1 MNWNSSL
8 HKNILQSGIC
18 ILLCA
23 AILLGLLLPGI
34 HMSHSQPES
43 PLDNEAIREIA
54 ILKVGDDAE
63 ELDDIV
69 VPNEDSVKP
78 TEPEETEPPEETQ
91 PEESQPEETEPEETE
106 PEETQ
111 PEETK
116 PEETEPTDPDDG
128 EEDEGNDD
136 GDEGEEE

>member
-43 PLDNEAIREIA
+43 PLDHEAIREIT
-54 ILKVGDDAE
+54 ILKVGDDVE

-69 VPNEDSVKP
+69 VPNEDSVAP
-78 TEPEETEPPEETQ
+78 
-91 PEESQPEETEPEETE
+91 TEPEETE
-106 PEETQ
+106 PEESQPEETQ
-111 PEETK
+111 PEETQ
-116 PEETEPTDPDDG
+116 PEETQP
-128 EEDEGNDD
+128 EEIILPPLVAAVWFAH
-136 GDEGEEE
+136 

>member
-34 HMSHSQPES
+34 HMPHSQPES
-43 PLDNEAIREIA
+43 PLDHEAIREIT
-54 ILKVGDDAE
+54 ILKVGDDVE

-69 VPNEDSVKP
+69 VPNEDHVAP
-78 TEPEETEPPEETQ
+78 TEPEETEPLEETQ
-91 PEESQPEETEPEETE
+91 PPEETK

-116 PEETEPTDPDDG
+116 PEETIPNET
-128 EEDEGNDD
+128 
-136 GDEGEEE
+136 

>member
-23 AILLGLLLPGI
+23 AMLLGLVLPGMDMT
-34 HMSHSQPES
+34 HSHPDNPLENES
-43 PLDNEAIREIA
+43 IREISV
-54 ILKVGDDAE
+54 LKVGDNVE
-63 ELDDIV
+63 KLDDIV
-69 VPNEDSVKP
+69 VPNQDSVKP

-91 PEESQPEETEPEETE
+91 P
-106 PEETQ
+106 

-116 PEETEPTDPDDG
+116 PTDPDDG

-136 GDEGEEE
+136 GDEGEEGDDNWKEQTRRAHRGR

>member
-43 PLDNEAIREIA
+43 PLDNAAIREITV
-54 ILKVGDDAE
+54 LKVGDDVE

-69 VPNEDSVKP
+69 VPNTFFNKKIDGATVAAVSMALAAYMGDNVHDN
-78 TEPEETEPPEETQ
+78 
-91 PEESQPEETEPEETE
+91 ESGVLTITYVN
-106 PEETQ
+106 
-111 PEETK
+111 K
-116 PEETEPTDPDDG
+116 HW
-128 EEDEGNDD
+128 NNLNK
-136 GDEGEEE
+136 

>member
-8 HKNILQSGIC
+8 HKNILQSSIC

-43 PLDNEAIREIA
+43 PLDHEAIREIA
-54 ILKVGDDAE
+54 ILKVGDDVE

-69 VPNEDSVKP
+69 VPNEDSVAP
-78 TEPEETEPPEETQ
+78 TEPQETEPP
-91 PEESQPEETEPEETE
+91 
-106 PEETQ
+106 
-111 PEETK
+111 
-116 PEETEPTDPDDG
+116 
-128 EEDEGNDD
+128 
-136 GDEGEEE
+136 